1 MTTDLSEPII
11 QLAGLRRDFHVGDE
25 VVHAL
30 NGIDMQIGAG
40 EYLSIMGPS
49 GSGKSTLLYIIGL
62 LDVPT
67 AGEYRLAGINT
78 ASMND
83 NERANARQR
92 DIGFIF
98 QSFHLVPRMN
108 AAENVELPLTLAGM
122 APTERRELV
131 DRALEG
137 VALRDRA
144 GHRPDQLSGGQRQ
157 RVAIA
162 RAIVMQPKV
171 LLADEPTGNLDSTSG
186 EEVVH
191 IMESLNQQ
199 GLTLIVV
206 THDPDIGK
214 RADRHIKLHD
224 GDVASDRRTGVNE

>member
-1 MTTDLSEPII
+1 MTAEPSEFII
-11 QLAGLRRDFHVGDE
+11 QLEGLRRDFHVGDE

-49 GSGKSTLLYIIGL
+49 GSGKSTLLYILGL

-137 VALRDRA
+137 AQDARVGAGNPDAEMVDVGKLVALLIDHRVVGVAGGKAALDRIGPHDHPGA
-144 GHRPDQLSGGQRQ
+144 QLRHLG
-157 RVAIA
+157 
-162 RAIVMQPKV
+162 
-171 LLADEPTGNLDSTSG
+171 
-186 EEVVH
+186 
-191 IMESLNQQ
+191 ME
-199 GLTLIVV
+199 
-206 THDPDIGK
+206 D
-214 RADRHIKLHD
+214 
-224 GDVASDRRTGVNE
+224 